1 MITTDSSTSST
12 RPATF
17 FQPVAS
23 ESSCK
28 WSRTKTVASSTRS
41 PDHTWNLLA
50 LEPFLAYCSRRE
62 KQSTP
67 VAFDRNCC
75 TCCWTLKNWYTQE
88 LLSQLNCLCH
98 PVQSRRQTSWST
110 FSRSARW
117 SSAFR
122 CSAMWTGMS
131 FRATILMLPILG
143 QRAKTKLWDL
153 CQKGESLSLPHSWH
167 LDYGLWTAFILSL
180 FAGPRAG
187 MVDWMSCRHTMSY
200 QFMWGVHIACG
211 PCKTKGPIR
220 NRPRLWQ
227 KNTEH
232 HYGLIAYLASRIQN
246 TLLVQIQR
254 SSDD

>member
-1 MITTDSSTSST
+1 MVLPSGSCPHGSRSSSGQRNCEFVWAGPDWLPEWKSKLSFAQLRFRKHCTALQLPMITTDSSTSST

-75 TCCWTLKNWYTQE
+75 TCCWTLKNCYTQE

-143 QRAKTKLWDL
+143 QRAKTNLWDL
-153 CQKGESLSLPHSWH
+153 CQKGESLSLPH
-167 LDYGLWTAFILSL
+167 
-180 FAGPRAG
+180 
-187 MVDWMSCRHTMSY
+187 
-200 QFMWGVHIACG
+200 
-211 PCKTKGPIR
+211 
-220 NRPRLWQ
+220 
-227 KNTEH
+227 
-232 HYGLIAYLASRIQN
+232 
-246 TLLVQIQR
+246 
-254 SSDD
+254 